1 VTFKV
6 IGENM
11 FIVEFELEWDKMRIM
26 DGRSWLFDGNLVS
39 LEDFDGLTP
48 PADMNFDQ
56 ASFLVRM
63 YNLPLACMGKDVGK
77 KLGASV
83 RIVEDVDVLDE
94 EAGWGEFLHVKI
106 RIDLH
111 KPLARG
117 QMLHI
122 QN

>member
-1 VTFKV
+1 
-6 IGENM
+6 
-11 FIVEFELEWDKMRIM
+11 
-26 DGRSWLFDGNLVS
+26 
-39 LEDFDGLTP
+39 
-48 PADMNFDQ
+48 
-56 ASFLVRM
+56 M
-63 YNLPLACMGKDVGK
+63 YNLSLACMGKDVGK

-106 RIDLH
+106 RIDLQ

-117 QMLHI
+117 RMLHI

>member
-1 VTFKV
+1 
-6 IGENM
+6 
-11 FIVEFELEWDKMRIM
+11 
-26 DGRSWLFDGNLVS
+26 
-39 LEDFDGLTP
+39 
-48 PADMNFDQ
+48 
-56 ASFLVRM
+56 
-63 YNLPLACMGKDVGK
+63 MGKDVGK

-106 RIDLH
+106 RIDLQ

-117 QMLHI
+117 RMLHI